1 MLDTKSDNKGKWT
14 MLQDRLSTRRFAGGC
29 VPRQHSAGISGLDE
43 ILHAGFVPGRTYL
56 VQPLSRL
63 RGILR
68 DTPELLQPQDEVQ
81 T

>member
-1 MLDTKSDNKGKWT
+1 MP
-14 MLQDRLSTRRFAGGC
+14 QARLSTRRFDGGC
-29 VPRQHSAGISGLDE
+29 VPRQHSAGISSRAE
-43 ILHAGFVPGRTYL
+43 ILHGGFVPGRAYL
-56 VQPLSRL
+56 VQSLTRL